1 MCMHLLLKYFLK
13 PCNSTIEVTLLPAG
27 TVFLD
32 CGEKV
37 FLACFLS
44 VADEEGVFFVG
55 KMSESSGTG

>member
-1 MCMHLLLKYFLK
+1 MHLLLKYFLK

-44 VADEEGVFFVG
+44 VTDEEGVFFVG

>member
-1 MCMHLLLKYFLK
+1 MLCVSPATPQLG
-13 PCNSTIEVTLLPAG
+13 VTLLPAG
-27 TVFLD
+27 TVFLG